1 MARKKKSSAGRAG
14 DVLRNTWSAT
24 LETLGSAEAELQRQ
38 LKILRKKNKV
48 SAKEAAAILSK
59 LGTRIGQ
66 ERKRALKE
74 LEARMKGV
82 HSRVKK
88 ERKALGRMVHEAVE
102 RTLVSFNIP
111 SRVEVAELT
120 HKVAELSRKIDAFK
134 RRR

>member
-1 MARKKKSSAGRAG
+1 MARKKKSSAGRAR

-48 SAKEAAAILSK
+48 SAKEAAAILST
-59 LGTRIGQ
+59 LGTRVGQ